1 MFNNDFYVYIM
12 ASYKKTLYIGVTND
26 LLRRVNEHREKI
38 IEGFTKRYNCTN
50 LVYYDHFSD
59 INEAIER
66 EKQLKKWRREKK
78 IWLIESMNPNWVDLS
93 ENI

>member
-78 IWLIESMNPNWVDLS
+78 IWLIESMNPNWVDFS

>member
-1 MFNNDFYVYIM
+1 M